1 MLALRNTNYSGL
13 AKSRQ
18 ICKMSP
24 LRFIDELVDSSIK
37 WEKSIKRIGMDGK
50 GVGSRKQ
57 VFNITN
63 LVDKQVIGVLP
74 NLSQKEL
81 KQELLKVDLKLR
93 NAVKEV
99 CIDMDS
105 FFPAIIKE
113 CFPNAK
119 IVIDHFHILQWAVH
133 LLKEEKKVFQD
144 VNNEQYRINQYLMI
158 PAHRL
163 KDNEY
168 QKLKKVFDKVPEL
181 KNDWKIIHQ
190 LRKVYWQEN
199 RNDAKIQLN
208 YVIDLCGKSTSKYM
222 HDLARTLT
230 RWFDEI
236 LDYYLSKTTNAYTE
250 GIHNH
255 FERIKRNHFGIRN
268 IKRFCKRLLF
278 CLMPMVNFLNLIA
291 QKC

>member
-1 MLALRNTNYSGL
+1 MDLKDTNYSGL

-18 ICKMSP
+18 ISKMSA
-24 LRFIDELVDSSIK
+24 LRFIDEIIDSSMK

-50 GVGSRKQ
+50 GVGNRKQ

-63 LVDKQVIGVLP
+63 LVDREVIGVLP

-81 KQELLKVDLKLR
+81 KQELLKVDLKFR
-93 NAVKEV
+93 KAVKEV

-119 IVIDHFHILQWAVH
+119 IVIDHFHVIQWGVH
-133 LLKEEKKVFQD
+133 LLKESKKIFQD
-144 VNNEQYRINQYLMI
+144 VNNEKYRINQYLMI
-158 PAHRL
+158 PAHKL
-163 KDNEY
+163 KKTEY

-181 KNDWKIIHQ
+181 KSSWKIIHQ
-190 LRKVYWQEN
+190 LRKVYWKDN
-199 RNDAKIQLN
+199 REDAEKQLKH
-208 YVIDLCGKSTSKYM
+208 VIKLCEDSESKYM
-222 HDLARTLT
+222 RD
-230 RWFDEI
+230 
-236 LDYYLSKTTNAYTE
+236 LSKTLNKWYDKILNYYISKSTNAYTE

-268 IKRFCKRLLF
+268 IERFCKRLLF
-278 CLMPMVNFLNLIA
+278 CTMPMAIFLNLIA
-291 QKC
+291 QRC

>member
-1 MLALRNTNYSGL
+1 MDLRDTNYSGL

-18 ICKMSP
+18 ISKMSA
-24 LRFIDELVDSSIK
+24 LRFIDEIIDSSMK

-50 GVGSRKQ
+50 GVGNRKQ

-63 LVDKQVIGVLP
+63 LVNREVIGVLP

-81 KQELLKVDLKLR
+81 KQEPLKVDLKFR
-93 NAVKEV
+93 KAVKEV

-119 IVIDHFHILQWAVH
+119 IVIDHFHVIQWGVH
-133 LLKEEKKVFQD
+133 LLKEVKNVFQE
-144 VNNEQYRINQYLMI
+144 VNNEKYRINQYLMI
-158 PAHRL
+158 PSHKL
-163 KDNEY
+163 KDTEY

-181 KNDWKIIHQ
+181 KSSWKIIHQ
-190 LRKVYWQEN
+190 LRKVYWKDN
-199 RNDAKIQLN
+199 REDAEKQLKH
-208 YVIDLCGKSTSKYM
+208 VIKLCEESESKYM
-222 HDLARTLT
+222 KDLSNTLN
-230 RWFDEI
+230 RWYDKI
-236 LDYYLSKTTNAYTE
+236 LNYYISKSTNAYTE

-268 IKRFCKRLLF
+268 IERFCKRLLF
-278 CLMPMVNFLNLIA
+278 CTMPMAIFLNLIA
-291 QKC
+291 QRC

>member
-1 MLALRNTNYSGL
+1 MSALRL
-13 AKSRQ
+13 
-18 ICKMSP
+18 
-24 LRFIDELVDSSIK
+24 IDELVISSMKWDKPIK
-37 WEKSIKRIGMDGK
+37 KIGMDGK

-81 KQELLKVDLKLR
+81 RQELLKVKLSLR
-93 NAVKEV
+93 KAVKEV

-105 FFPAIIKE
+105 FFPAVIKE

-119 IVIDHFHILQWAVH
+119 IVIDHFHVIQWAVY
-133 LLKEEKKVFQD
+133 LLKEEKKIFQD
-144 VNNEQYRINQYLMI
+144 INNEKYKINQYLMI
-158 PAHRL
+158 PAQRL
-163 KDNEY
+163 TPVEY

-181 KNDWKIIHQ
+181 KDDWKIIHQ
-190 LRKVYWQEN
+190 LRKVYWQKN
-199 RNDAKIQLN
+199 RDDAETQLSH
-208 YVIDLCGKSTSKYM
+208 VIALCSKSTSKYM
-222 HDLARTLT
+222 KDLAKTLT

-236 LDYYLSKTTNAYTE
+236 LNYYLSKTTNAYTE

-268 IKRFCKRLLF
+268 IERFCKRLLF
-278 CLMPMVNFLNLIA
+278 CLMPITVFMNLVA
-291 QKC
+291 QRC